1 MLYRFR
7 NCKMLLEH
15 KELQEDYF
23 WFSNIRE
30 LNDPSEGFIKF
41 YWQGDYIAW
50 LGLFKNYVW
59 QLYEYV
65 IFSPLY
71 IDDVDKLNKLF
82 FVRSWTCNDSDL
94 PIKKLERI

>member
-1 MLYRFR
+1 MARKYTMLYRFR

-65 IFSPLY
+65 IFMAE
-71 IDDVDKLNKLF
+71 
-82 FVRSWTCNDSDL
+82 WC
-94 PIKKLERI
+94 IKSKNT